1 MCCVLLEIVWL
12 GLFVTLISIF
22 ARVFCLMIR
31 RPPRATLDRSSA
43 ASDVYKRQVREVVL
57 EAGQD
62 PSAYQGW
69 ANCCHALAED
79 HPSTMGTTALRRA
92 LEDAKV
98 EPAELKLVLFAGM
111 SRDYLPSWSVATEI
125 MKACGTGGHCM
136 GLDMTAGCL
145 GALSA
150 LCLLYTSDAADERS
164 SVDLGGRRIIKNTR
178 QCILTPILN

>member
-1 MCCVLLEIVWL
+1 MKNVLSIL
-12 GLFVTLISIF
+12 GTGVYLPP
-22 ARVFCLMIR
+22 AR
-31 RPPRATLDRSSA
+31 A
-43 ASDVYKRQVREVVL
+43 VREVVL

-136 GLDMTAGCL
+136 GLDMTAGSITRRL
-145 GALSA
+145 KIWGYGGTAMALQRPSSVTIHLMTQKPFFAVPSLSA
-150 LCLLYTSDAADERS
+150 RAISMAQCSLSIGERGIRS
-164 SVDLGGRRIIKNTR
+164 HRLA
-178 QCILTPILN
+178 